1 MVEAND
7 QPQDRIETPE
17 GNDEVQDAIE
27 LLEKKFGRI
36 YGPINQRIN
45 SLTEFKEVVSK
56 RLVSL
61 LKDLD
66 EFKDIFTTFAADA

>member
-36 YGPINQRIN
+36 YGSINQRIN

-66 EFKDIFTTFAADA
+66 DFKDIFTAFAADA